1 MRKIIFL
8 NYLFILIVLLA
19 ELSGTVKAVLVK
31 HIRCEVIRQRLWSQG
46 SVTLKIDVTRFQAEI
61 ILDKATSKPRGFAFI
76 SFEDYD
82 PVDKCVLIKSHQINN
97 YRCDVKKALSKE
109 EMARVYLIICFATI
123 LLSNYIIRFK
133 RWLLTSLSSPGK
145 RASWSYGTVE
155 GYHERWTGRWLRIW
169 LGGRWRT
176 RRWFLGRSFWRS
188 TIILRSW

>member
-1 MRKIIFL
+1 M
-8 NYLFILIVLLA
+8 
-19 ELSGTVKAVLVK
+19 
-31 HIRCEVIRQRLWSQG
+31 
-46 SVTLKIDVTRFQAEI
+46 TRFQAEI

-145 RASWSYGTVE
+145 RAS
-155 GYHERWTGRWLRIW
+155 
-169 LGGRWRT
+169 
-176 RRWFLGRSFWRS
+176 
-188 TIILRSW
+188 